1 MKRAFILTLAAM
13 AALMGSSCQK
23 EELGR
28 VLTATIE
35 QYEHSSKDGN
45 GGNMGGSKA
54 YINDNYYACW
64 ETDDLVNINGGEY
77 PILVSDNEHN
87 YSATIQGTE
96 VLTERPLLAFYPASM
111 VRGLTNTGG
120 TVTLPHVQTYK
131 EHNGHQII
139 DNPMAA
145 YCPTG
150 STKLKFRNLGAL
162 LKVTIQGNTQVKAIQ
177 VKGIDNQMLCG
188 TARLKVNNLGYPM
201 LGEYTQGANSVVLNF
216 TYAERINGSKSFY
229 IVMPDGAIFT
239 NLTIA
244 VLTTTG
250 DTYSTHCKTNSI
262 DQILLRN
269 QIGAISYD
277 LSNNDDT
284 FLPDWTLP
292 YNATATVTPYNASA
306 FGGANFISSTFSNG
320 NGLLYFDG
328 PVTEIGAS
336 AFKNC
341 SSLTTLTTPAGLT
354 TIGDSAFK
362 GCSSLGSIALPA
374 GVTAIGNSAYK
385 GCSSLGSIALPAGLT
400 TIGDSAF
407 KGCSSLRS
415 ITLPAGLTEIED
427 GAFYDCSKL
436 GSIILP
442 AGVTKINQNVFSG
455 CISLS
460 SVTLPA
466 DLTVIEDG
474 AFDGC
479 SSLSSIDLPA
489 DLSLIGNYAFDGC
502 SGLINVNCYAQIP
515 PSLSN
520 EHVFDANIKSSAVLH
535 IPSEGANEGLYQTRF
550 SQYFDHIVGDLQAN

>member
-1 MKRAFILTLAAM
+1 MKKKSYFCRLNLIVDKIFFWGGEETNFFVFLQFYFRRHKLSFTSMKRAFILTLAAM

-150 STKLKFRNLGAL
+150 STELKFRNLGAL

-362 GCSSLGSIALPA
+362 GCSSL
-374 GVTAIGNSAYK
+374 
-385 GCSSLGSIALPAGLT
+385 
-400 TIGDSAF
+400 
-407 KGCSSLRS
+407 RS

-466 DLTVIEDG
+466 DLTVIEDD
-474 AFDGC
+474 AFYGC
-479 SSLSSIDLPA
+479 SSLSCIDLPA

-535 IPSEGANEGLYQTRF
+535 IPSEGAYEGLYQTRF